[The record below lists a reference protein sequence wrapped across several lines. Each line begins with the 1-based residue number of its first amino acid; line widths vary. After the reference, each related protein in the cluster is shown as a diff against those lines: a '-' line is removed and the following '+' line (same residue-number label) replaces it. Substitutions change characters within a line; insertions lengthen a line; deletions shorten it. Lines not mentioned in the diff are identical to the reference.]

1 MFFMTKH
8 EHLTSSPE
16 GSVNM
21 QKEYRD
27 ADVKR
32 LRRGT
37 KDKLRLLFCSIHVRK
52 RMENT
57 NLQLSRRAV

>member
-1 MFFMTKH
+1 MFYMTKH

-16 GSVNM
+16 GAVNM

-27 ADVKR
+27 ADLKR

-37 KDKLRLLFCSIHVRK
+37 KDRLRLLFCSIHVRK
-52 RMENT
+52 RIANT

>member
-1 MFFMTKH
+1 
-8 EHLTSSPE
+8 
-16 GSVNM
+16 M

-27 ADVKR
+27 ADLKR

-37 KDKLRLLFCSIHVRK
+37 KDRLRLLFCSIHVRK
-52 RMENT
+52 RIANT

>member
-1 MFFMTKH
+1 MFYMTKH

-16 GSVNM
+16 GAVNM

-27 ADVKR
+27 ADLKR

-37 KDKLRLLFCSIHVRK
+37 
-52 RMENT
+52 
-57 NLQLSRRAV
+57 

>member
-1 MFFMTKH
+1 MFYMTKH

-16 GSVNM
+16 GAVNM

-27 ADVKR
+27 ADLKR

-37 KDKLRLLFCSIHVRK
+37 KDRLRLLFYSIHVRK
-52 RMENT
+52 RIANT